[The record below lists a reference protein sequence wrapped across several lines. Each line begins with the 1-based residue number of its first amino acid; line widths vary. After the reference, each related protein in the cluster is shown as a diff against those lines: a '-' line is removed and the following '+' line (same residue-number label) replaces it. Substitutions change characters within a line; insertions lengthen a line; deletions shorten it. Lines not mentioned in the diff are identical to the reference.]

1 MCVVRGFLS
10 EEKRVVS
17 RVMCAKNKKMG
28 HFTTRRFDHDDMIA
42 AGPRVLLRVPF
53 RSSRGHPVT
62 ALFRATKAFLLLL
75 LLLLLHFHLCSL
87 LRLATLVA
95 ETAHPA
101 APREAKSP
109 VVGSVVVADA
119 LRGGEVEAPVLE
131 RRMGGA

>member
-1 MCVVRGFLS
+1 MYV
-10 EEKRVVS
+10 KI
-17 RVMCAKNKKMG
+17 KKM
-28 HFTTRRFDHDDMIA
+28 HFTTRRFDRDDMFA
-42 AGPRVLLRVPF
+42 GGPRVLLSVPS
-53 RSSRGHPVT
+53 RSSRGHPVK

-75 LLLLLHFHLCSL
+75 LQFHLRSL

-95 ETAHPA
+95 ETARRA

-131 RRMGGA
+131 QRMGGA

>member
-1 MCVVRGFLS
+1 VYV
-10 EEKRVVS
+10 KI
-17 RVMCAKNKKMG
+17 KKM
-28 HFTTRRFDHDDMIA
+28 HFTTRRFDRDDMFA
-42 AGPRVLLRVPF
+42 AGPRVLLSVPS
-53 RSSRGHPVT
+53 RSSRGHPVK

-75 LLLLLHFHLCSL
+75 QFHLRSL

-95 ETAHPA
+95 ETARRA

-131 RRMGGA
+131 QRMGGA